1 MAYRPVISFCLCIC
15 FAILSYQGCGRK
27 TPFNENI
34 SGKRIISL
42 SPSITGQIIDLGA
55 EENIAGVTP
64 YHPPLK
70 RDVPL
75 VGTYI
80 SPSIEKIISLKPDI
94 ILMSEEDGEI
104 QRDSFFEKF
113 GLKYYRFGRNSDF
126 QSICANY
133 SFLGE
138 MIGRKD
144 SASEKIKHYRQ
155 RLNSVKKVRTPLK
168 VVFLVSVK
176 PLITVSKLSHI
187 SDIIK
192 EAGGE
197 NVFAYLDN
205 PYPIL
210 TLESLIIKK
219 PDVVLIMSP
228 GEDQYLYRQLEK
240 FKNIDFI
247 NRKNIFVTGDGIIPY
262 YSPKEFVLSVEK
274 ISEILSHVNK

>member
-1 MAYRPVISFCLCIC
+1 MAYRPVISFYLCVC
-15 FAILSYQGCGRK
+15 FVILSYQGCSK
-27 TPFNENI
+27 KNPSNENT

-55 EENIAGVTP
+55 EDNIAGVTP

-70 RDVPL
+70 REVPL

-104 QRDSFFEKF
+104 QRNSFFDKF

-126 QSICANY
+126 QSICGNY
-133 SFLGE
+133 FLLGE
-138 MIGRKD
+138 MIGRRD
-144 SASEKIKHYRQ
+144 SASAKIKYYTQ
-155 RLNSVKKVRTPLK
+155 RLRNVKKTGPPLK

-192 EAGGE
+192 EAGGI
-197 NVFAYLDN
+197 NVFADLDN

-219 PDVVLIMSP
+219 PDVVIIMSP
-228 GEDQYLYRQLEK
+228 GEDLYLYSQLKK

-262 YSPKEFVLSVEK
+262 YSPKEYVLSVEK